1 MNNIKTK
8 QKIQEEIATTVMEL
22 KIRNFSSKTIKA
34 YTYALRQ
41 YFTYKKIDLN
51 KLEQNN
57 IRQYLYQCE
66 KKNISPQTRN
76 IYLSAIKFYY
86 YNIIKTQAKIQIP
99 NAKKPYKLPTVLSRK
114 EIKQILDVT
123 KNAKH
128 KLILALAYGA
138 GLRVSE
144 VVSLKVKD
152 CDLDELILHIRQ
164 SKGQKDRI
172 TVIPEKLILDL
183 QNHIAGKN
191 STDPLFSSERGGKL
205 TTRTLQKT
213 FTRSLKKSQIKKSA
227 TFHSLRHSFAT
238 HLLENGTDIRYVQE
252 LLGHQNIRTTQLYT
266 HVTNPKLKNIKSPL

>member
-8 QKIQEEIATTVMEL
+8 QKIQEEIAATVMEL

-41 YFTYKKIDLN
+41 YFTYKNIDLN

-86 YNIIKTQAKIQIP
+86 YKTVKIQTKIQIP
-99 NAKKPYKLPTVLSRK
+99 NAKKPHKLPTVLSRK

-123 KNAKH
+123 KNTKH
-128 KLILALAYGA
+128 KLILALTYGA

-144 VVSLKVKD
+144 VVSLKVQD

-213 FTRSLKKSQIKKSA
+213 FARSLKKSQIKKSA

>member
-1 MNNIKTK
+1 MNDIKTK
-8 QKIQEEIATTVMEL
+8 QKIQEEVTATAIEL
-22 KIRNFSSKTIKA
+22 KIRNFSPKTIKI
-34 YTYALRQ
+34 YTYALQQ

-51 KLEQNN
+51 KLDQNN
-57 IRQYLYQCE
+57 IRQYLYHCE
-66 KKNISPQTRN
+66 KKKISPQTRN

-213 FTRSLKKSQIKKSA
+213 FARSLKKSQIRKSA

>member
-41 YFTYKKIDLN
+41 YFTYKKIDIN

-86 YNIIKTQAKIQIP
+86 YKTVKIQTKIQIP
-99 NAKKPYKLPTVLSRK
+99 NAKKPHKLPTVLSRK

>member
-8 QKIQEEIATTVMEL
+8 QKIQEEIAATVMEL

-41 YFTYKKIDLN
+41 YFTYKKIDIN

-86 YNIIKTQAKIQIP
+86 YKTVKIQTKIQIP
-99 NAKKPYKLPTVLSRK
+99 NAKKPHKLPTVLSRK

-123 KNAKH
+123 KNTKH

-144 VVSLKVKD
+144 VVSLKVQD

-213 FTRSLKKSQIKKSA
+213 FARSLKKSQIKKSA

>member
-1 MNNIKTK
+1 MNDIKTK
-8 QKIQEEIATTVMEL
+8 QKIQEEVTATAIEL
-22 KIRNFSSKTIKA
+22 KIRNFSPKTIKI
-34 YTYALRQ
+34 YTYALQQ

-51 KLEQNN
+51 KLDQNN
-57 IRQYLYQCE
+57 IRQYLYHCE
-66 KKNISPQTRN
+66 KKKISPQTRN

-191 STDPLFSSERGGKL
+191 GTDPLFSSERGGKL
-205 TTRTLQKT
+205 TTRTLQKV
-213 FTRSLKKSQIKKSA
+213 FACSLKKSQIKKSA